1 MSWST
6 CYSGSNNIHFNVAP
20 MMSDSRMF
28 TMYNPACNS
37 NTELRNNL
45 NITNNYDYR
54 QWLIKNGTTI
64 RNKNFQSAKN
74 ENSECIEAAQHVKT
88 NGKYLFQD
96 CADNSRPFG
105 YETSDLKNLYLTRN
119 ALQSRTNPHILTQE
133 QLLLARA
140 SKCGV
145 GDSSGAGPM
154 RSCSSNKFQ

>member
-74 ENSECIEAAQHVKT
+74 ENSECIEAAQP
-88 NGKYLFQD
+88 QQ
-96 CADNSRPFG
+96 
-105 YETSDLKNLYLTRN
+105 
-119 ALQSRTNPHILTQE
+119 LQQ
-133 QLLLARA
+133 Q
-140 SKCGV
+140 
-145 GDSSGAGPM
+145 
-154 RSCSSNKFQ
+154 